1 LLSGKPLEAFAW
13 SSYGEYLK
21 PARLRPVWLRVDRLL
36 GEKAIPKDSA
46 AGRREF
52 APQTEARRGEDLA
65 KEFKPI
71 ERGWC
76 LGSQEFRRE
85 LLASAEGLLRAGHYG
100 EERREAQEAK
110 AMRLVREEMSRE
122 GWDQESLRQAGK
134 GDERKVRLAARLRKE
149 TTMSLKWIAHHLE
162 MGSWTHVSNL
172 LVAKRKQESLKSE
185 D

>member
-1 LLSGKPLEAFAW
+1 M
-13 SSYGEYLK
+13 
-21 PARLRPVWLRVDRLL
+21 RTD
-36 GEKAIPKDSA
+36 
-46 AGRREF
+46 
-52 APQTEARRGEDLA
+52 T
-65 KEFKPI
+65 
-71 ERGWC
+71 C
-76 LGSQEFRRE
+76 MGSQEFRQE

-110 AMRLVREEMSRE
+110 AMRLLRAEMSRA
-122 GWDQESLRQAGK
+122 GWDSEALRQAGK

-172 LVAKRKQESLKSE
+172 LVAKRKQESLNSE